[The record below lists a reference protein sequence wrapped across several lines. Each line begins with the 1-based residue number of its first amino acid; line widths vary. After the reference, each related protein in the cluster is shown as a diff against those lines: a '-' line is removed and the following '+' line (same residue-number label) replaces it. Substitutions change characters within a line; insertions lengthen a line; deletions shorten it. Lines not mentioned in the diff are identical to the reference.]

1 MSTPKETIKETKTR
15 KKDITIKAGDELHE
29 RFSALQNKL
38 KKEIDPDFTREQL
51 LVLLLD
57 SYEANTLS
65 FNHFERDLIDR
76 AAKSAGET
84 SDSLIKKGALLF
96 AQKTI
101 SSVKKGNEPIDL
113 ATSRT
118 AGAADMRVKEAVES
132 MMEENDNAANW
143 FERKYI
149 NQRSLSER
157 TGANR
162 QVIQRYLATH
172 QEHIESH
179 HKKHAMTEDHNRQV
193 FNYYRVHGNN
203 E

>member
-15 KKDITIKAGDELHE
+15 KKDIAIKASDELHE
-29 RFSALQNKL
+29 RFTTFKNKL
-38 KKEIDPDFTREQL
+38 KKEINFDITNEQL

-57 SYEANTLS
+57 SYEANTLT

-101 SSVKKGNEPIDL
+101 SNVKKGNEPIDL

-118 AGAADMRVKEAVES
+118 AGAADMRVKEAVDA

-149 NQRSLSER
+149 NQRSLSEK

-179 HKKHAMTEDHNRQV
+179 HKKHGMTEDHNRQV